1 MSKTPLVSGGIQT
14 PAWAEDMARKYAASA
29 LSTFI
34 LHGNVLDLVAY
45 AEAGKYNFKPLVD
58 FLTDVFFAQRKLVLT
73 YDLSNGIQAP
83 TAEMRGEILRAVKA
97 IDTVRGT
104 KYADEG
110 LPKDP
115 LKAVELMGRLIR
127 GRLATARPDDKRIA
141 MIIKYADTV
150 FTEAESGLGTVADR
164 AVAIALSELASDPDV
179 LANDVT
185 IVLIAESLSL
195 MSRRVKSL
203 PYGAQITL
211 DLPGEDIREAYL
223 LKFQSD
229 YEAEL
234 AANSELARQLTEEES
249 TVAALKKTL
258 STVQG
263 NAASVTDEL
272 KRREAKLATLRQDEA
287 SSKARIQKLE
297 SIAQALQPEVVQ
309 AVKKHT
315 SGLTLVQIRALLQEA
330 QLGNVDFGHPDYIY
344 RRKREMIEAECRGL
358 LEFITPKYKLD
369 MVAVHNRAVEELKRD
384 AQLVIKGHLDAV
396 PMGYLVTGPSG
407 SGKSFLI
414 KAFAGEVGIPCVE
427 LKNFREKWVGATEQ
441 NLEKIINLLAGLA
454 PVACIIDEA
463 DAYLGDREGGGD
475 SGVSSRVFSR
485 LTSFMGDTA
494 NRGKILW
501 FLITNRPDLLAIDM
515 KRQGRAEKHLPLFLP
530 DTEKD
535 YEDLYSVLARKLEL
549 DVAFKHLFG
558 DPPDGAGLKLSDVHQ
573 HSGADLEALLVRAK
587 GLALI
592 DGRDQLGVDDFVHC
606 LADYMS
612 PVYPQ
617 QVEYQLLQAVAES
630 TSRALIPE
638 KWRIPAE
645 ELAKRIE
652 RLRPYV

>member
-1 MSKTPLVSGGIQT
+1 MSKTPLVSGGIKA
-14 PAWAEDMARKYAASA
+14 PVWAEDMARKYASSA
-29 LSTFI
+29 LSTFV
-34 LHGNVLDLVAY
+34 LHGNVLDQVAY
-45 AEAGKYNFKPLVD
+45 EEGGKYSFKPLVE

-73 YDLSNGIQAP
+73 YDLSSGIQAP
-83 TAEMRGEILRAVKA
+83 ASEMRGEIMRAVKA

-115 LKAVELMGRLIR
+115 LKAVELMGRVIR
-127 GRLATARPDDKRIA
+127 GRLATGKPDDKRIA
-141 MIIKYADTV
+141 VIIKYADTV
-150 FTEAESGLGTVADR
+150 FTEAESGAGSIADR
-164 AVAIALSELASDPDV
+164 AVAIALSELACDPDV

-185 IVLIAESLSL
+185 IVLIAESTAVL
-195 MSRRVKSL
+195 SRRVKAL
-203 PYGAQITL
+203 PYGAQIALGLPEENVREAFIKRVNSQAEL
-211 DLPGEDIREAYL
+211 DLT
-223 LKFQSD
+223 SD
-229 YEAEL
+229 
-234 AANSELARQLTEEES
+234 
-249 TVAALKKTL
+249 VIDAL
-258 STVQG
+258 
-263 NAASVTDEL
+263 
-272 KRREAKLATLRQDEA
+272 
-287 SSKARIQKLE
+287 
-297 SIAQALQPEVVQ
+297 
-309 AVKKHT
+309 KKHT

-358 LEFITPKYKLD
+358 LEFIAPKYKLD

-441 NLEKIINLLAGLA
+441 NLEKIINVLAGLA

-463 DAYLGDREGGGD
+463 DAYLGTREGDGD

-535 YEDLYSVLARKLEL
+535 YEDLYSVLSRKLEL
-549 DVAFKHLFG
+549 DVAFSKLFAE
-558 DPPDGAGLKLSDVHQ
+558 PPEGAGLKLSDVRQ

-587 GLALI
+587 GLALV
-592 DGRDQLGVDDFVHC
+592 DGRARLGVDDFVHC